1 MNTCHLQVL
10 GALVRYQLKRSSTLS
25 QAFLNCLVSCLFF
38 VLLSGASG
46 SFQVWVDEGFVFLAS
61 SVFYTMYFLAAWCIR
76 VLAARAQQ
84 RCCRAAHGARS
95 YPDASATVSVFRVR
109 ELWSR
114 SASDTLAIKARS
126 PWPLWSGSPRSQP
139 AHPFSC
145 SVCSPAVSPWRQ
157 YRGSGAEHS
166 VQNYESPARGSIL
179 PARRHGF
186 CADPDTG
193 GAQSGDPSASGMVGH
208 FHQGPLR
215 GMASSCV
222 WLVSRHRSGEVQHC
236 TLDMRQSFV

>member
-1 MNTCHLQVL
+1 MNTCYLQVL

-95 YPDASATVSVFRVR
+95 YPDAFATVSVFRVR
-109 ELWSR
+109 
-114 SASDTLAIKARS
+114 
-126 PWPLWSGSPRSQP
+126 
-139 AHPFSC
+139 
-145 SVCSPAVSPWRQ
+145 
-157 YRGSGAEHS
+157 
-166 VQNYESPARGSIL
+166 
-179 PARRHGF
+179 
-186 CADPDTG
+186 
-193 GAQSGDPSASGMVGH
+193 
-208 FHQGPLR
+208 
-215 GMASSCV
+215 
-222 WLVSRHRSGEVQHC
+222 
-236 TLDMRQSFV
+236 